1 MINILEKTNMT
12 QSGDTYN
19 INQAGAVGKFAR
31 SDNNTF
37 NYSQNNQTLA
47 EAAKEIQRLLVQ
59 LEIDNPNATYDEQI
73 NYISDET
80 SPSFQRRLVGAWQ
93 AASETAI
100 DEFILENKY
109 LKVAKAWIKGLIKPD

>member
-1 MINILEKTNMT
+1 MT
-12 QSGDTYN
+12 QSGNVYN
-19 INQAGAVGKFAR
+19 VNQAGAVGEFAR
-31 SDNNTF
+31 SNNNTF

-47 EAAKEIQRLLVQ
+47 EAAKEIQRLLLQ
-59 LEIDNPNATYDEQI
+59 LEIDNPNATYDEKI

-80 SPSFQRRLVGAWQ
+80 SPSFQRRLVSAWE

-109 LKVAKAWIKGLIKPD
+109 LKVAKAWIKGLIKPN